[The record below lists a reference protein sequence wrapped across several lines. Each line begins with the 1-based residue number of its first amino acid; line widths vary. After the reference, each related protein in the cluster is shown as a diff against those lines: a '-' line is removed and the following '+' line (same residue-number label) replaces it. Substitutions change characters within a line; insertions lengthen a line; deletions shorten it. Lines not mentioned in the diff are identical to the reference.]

1 MSETTAPVIPALAEN
16 LLPLQPDKTTRDLV
30 EANQSD
36 AEATSGYII
45 NNSNGDMETR
55 QDTIDAAEQAY
66 KEQRQQMWGAIQER
80 FSKMTEMELHAE
92 FPDKGMSDYT
102 PCVKTFD

>member
-16 LLPLQPDKTTRDLV
+16 LLPLQPDKTIRDLV
-30 EANQSD
+30 EPNQAD
-36 AEATSGYII
+36 AEATSADII

-55 QDTIDAAEQAY
+55 ENTIDAAEQAY
-66 KEQRQQMWGAIQER
+66 KKQRRQMWDTIQER

-92 FPDKGMSDYT
+92 FPDKGMSD
-102 PCVKTFD
+102 